1 MKKIDFDD
9 KNDLKTTAF
18 RELYEEVNYPWPEKV
33 IIDSYIDTPFYTED
47 I

>member
-18 RELYEEVNYPWPEKV
+18 RELYEEVNYPQPDKV
-33 IIDSYIDTPFYTED
+33 RINSYIDTPFYIEE